1 MKKVQDVAGSI
12 KEQVASG
19 QFHVNNTKNVCGA
32 QGQLSG
38 DDLSAAYAS
47 GDVFMMPSESETLGF
62 VALEAM
68 ASGLPVVA
76 VAAGGLTDILT
87 NPGVTG
93 QLFTCPA
100 LAYAQ
105 ACLLAWRN
113 WTCSA
118 FKLHVHVQ
126 ITLLEAACICKPV
139 TKVHADCA
147 SMSVCRMCARND
159 ASELTCRLF
168 VSTQRLH

>member
-12 KEQVASG
+12 QEQAAS
-19 QFHVNNTKNVCGA
+19 QKVPVNNTKDVCGA

-68 ASGLPVVA
+68 ASGLAVVA

-93 QLFTCPA
+93 QMFTCPA
-100 LAYAQ
+100 IAYAK
-105 ACLLAWRN
+105 A
-113 WTCSA
+113 
-118 FKLHVHVQ
+118 
-126 ITLLEAACICKPV
+126 
-139 TKVHADCA
+139 
-147 SMSVCRMCARND
+147 
-159 ASELTCRLF
+159 
-168 VSTQRLH
+168 